1 MSSALLDSVKLNI
14 PILLS
19 YKQNKFNL
27 LREQSEGYSKLLV
40 ELTST
45 LGPSHSSQNAR
56 PVETYAVIKDR
67 VRPVWDRVISLIGY
81 FDLDPNR
88 ALDIIL
94 DVLSQHLATHYTF
107 FLTLLSFS
115 PWTGSYLRP
124 LRDEEVM
131 DTKVEI
137 PPQSFN
143 KKSLDEI
150 LALVETNSLSGR
162 LPNIV
167 KSGDARVLGQV
178 LGFKFKYY
186 QVRFRSVVDLN
197 PVTYEHSRRKSQNL
211 YPKTFILLLLY

>member
-1 MSSALLDSVKLNI
+1 M
-14 PILLS
+14 
-19 YKQNKFNL
+19 
-27 LREQSEGYSKLLV
+27 
-40 ELTST
+40 
-45 LGPSHSSQNAR
+45 
-56 PVETYAVIKDR
+56 ETHAVIEDR

-115 PWTGSYLRP
+115 PWTGSYHRP
-124 LRDEEVM
+124 LRDEEAM
-131 DTKVEI
+131 DTKVEV
-137 PPQSFN
+137 PLESFN

-150 LALVETNSLSGR
+150 LSLVETNSLSGR
-162 LPNIV
+162 LPNVV

-186 QVRFRSVVDLN
+186 QVRFCSVIELDQGHLSAQSEEVAESV
-197 PVTYEHSRRKSQNL
+197 PKNL
-211 YPKTFILLLLY
+211 YLTAAILIREGFITLEDLYPHVSSASWTCQLILIDLSAVS